1 MPDRSIVIDGNSW
14 SVQPSGRVTQYDRDE
29 FGLLFIRGTG
39 DAREVRV
46 TRYSPQQTRSREA
59 ALAELSE
66 EKLRELF
73 AFSQPSI
80 TSPEAS
86 YRP

>member
-1 MPDRSIVIDGNSW
+1 MPDRSIVINGDTW
-14 SVQPSGRVTQYDRDE
+14 RVRPSGRVTQLERDE
-29 FGLLFIRGTG
+29 FGLVFVRGSG
-39 DAREVRV
+39 DSREMRV

-73 AFSQPSI
+73 TFSQPSS
-80 TSPEAS
+80 TSPELG

>member
-1 MPDRSIVIDGNSW
+1 MPDRSIVINGDTW
-14 SVQPSGRVTQYDRDE
+14 HVRPSGRITQYDRDE
-29 FGLLFIRGTG
+29 FGLAFVRGTG

-73 AFSQPSI
+73 VYSQPSN
-80 TSPEAS
+80 TSPEAG

>member
-73 AFSQPSI
+73 ACSQPST

>member
-1 MPDRSIVIDGNSW
+1 MPDRSIIINGHTWRVR
-14 SVQPSGRVTQYDRDE
+14 PSGRITSLDRDE
-29 FGLLFIRGTG
+29 FGLMFVRGSG
-39 DAREVRV
+39 DKREVRIS
-46 TRYSPQQTRSREA
+46 RYSPQQTRAREA

-73 AFSQPSI
+73 AWSQPSN
-80 TSPEAS
+80 TSPETG

>member
-1 MPDRSIVIDGNSW
+1 MPDRSIVINGNTW
-14 SVQPSGRVTQYDRDE
+14 RVRPSGRITSFDRDE
-29 FGLLFIRGTG
+29 FGLMFVRGAG
-39 DAREVRV
+39 DTREVRV
-46 TRYSPQQTRSREA
+46 SRFSPQQTRSREA

-73 AFSQPSI
+73 TWSQPAN
-80 TSPEAS
+80 TSPEAG

>member
-1 MPDRSIVIDGNSW
+1 MPDRSIVIDGTSW

-29 FGLLFIRGTG
+29 FGLLFIRGIG

-73 AFSQPSI
+73 TFSQPST

>member
-1 MPDRSIVIDGNSW
+1 MPDRSIVINGDTW
-14 SVQPSGRVTQYDRDE
+14 RVRPSGRITSLDRDE
-29 FGLLFIRGTG
+29 FGLMFVRGSG
-39 DAREVRV
+39 DKREVR
-46 TRYSPQQTRSREA
+46 TSRYSPQQTRAREA

-73 AFSQPSI
+73 AWSQPSN
-80 TSPEAS
+80 TSPETG

>member
-1 MPDRSIVIDGNSW
+1 MPDRSIVIDGNTW
-14 SVQPSGRVTQYDRDE
+14 RIQPSGRITQYDRDE
-29 FGLLFIRGTG
+29 FGLVFVRGTG
-39 DAREVRV
+39 DSREVRV

-73 AFSQPSI
+73 LSSQPST